1 MQSIWGVRRLIVSA
15 FAVFVGQRG
24 EVSREAAR
32 RGEPRQS
39 VYRESQRLVAALE
52 GNGLMAQVEQL
63 RQELAEKSARIAEL
77 EKALAEAVPI
87 PVDKQAE
94 FASMGQAEGVSL
106 PVLRRLLMVFLGKRA
121 PSVATLGRHSAEA
134 AQRAGELLEV
144 LDGAARPQVKELAA
158 DEIFLDTAKS

>member
-15 FAVFVGQRG
+15 FAVLVGQRG

-39 VYRESQRLVAALE
+39 IYRESRRLVAALE
-52 GNGLMAQVEQL
+52 GNGLMVQVEQL

-87 PVDKQAE
+87 PADKQAE

-106 PVLRRLLMVFLGKRA
+106 PVLRRLLMVFLGEQT
-121 PSVATLGRHSAEA
+121 PSVPTLGRHSAEA

-144 LDGAARPQVKELAA
+144 LDGAARPRVKELAA
-158 DEIFLDTAKS
+158 DEIFLDTARS